1 MDANQL
7 TTGTIMYTPVSGDV
21 SFRMEVTGKNQ
32 AKTLTESVRSL
43 RTRPSPMPDGKSPA
57 ANTASGKTN
66 PAQAQPAATAAGTN
80 ATAQPAANQ
89 PSTTPA
95 DVTPAVPAKA
105 TPRAFNA
112 ESLTQRLRPA
122 SPTEI
127 ADANLAGAAPASPAG
142 VNVNSSLSMPFASA
156 PAPVAPAP
164 AAKKTTAPVAGGK
177 VSQAQLVYRKEP
189 QYPTAARQMNVKGQV
204 TLEATIGPDGKVT
217 AVKIV
222 SGHPLLAQAARQ
234 AVAEW
239 RYKPAI
245 LDGQPVETTSQ
256 ISLNFVGTH

>member
-57 ANTASGKTN
+57 ANTAPAKTN
-66 PAQAQPAATAAGTN
+66 PAQPQPAATPAGT
-80 ATAQPAANQ
+80 PAAAQAPNQ

-95 DVTPAVPAKA
+95 EVTPTVPAKA

-164 AAKKTTAPVAGGK
+164 PAAKKAVPTAGGK
-177 VSQAQLVYRKEP
+177 VAPAQLVFRKEP

-204 TLEATIGPDGKVT
+204 TVEATIGPDGRVT
-217 AVKIV
+217 AVKIIT
-222 SGHPLLAQAARQ
+222 GHPLLAQAAKQ
-234 AVAEW
+234 AVLQW
-239 RYKPAI
+239 RYKPAL
-245 LDGQPVETTSQ
+245 LDGQPVETASQ